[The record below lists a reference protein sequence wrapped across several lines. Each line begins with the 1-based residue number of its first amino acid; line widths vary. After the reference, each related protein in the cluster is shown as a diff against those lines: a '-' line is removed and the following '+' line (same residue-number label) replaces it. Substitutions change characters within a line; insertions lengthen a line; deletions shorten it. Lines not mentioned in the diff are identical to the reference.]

1 MSVRP
6 GRRLLK
12 EGVLGTDGKPAWR
25 TALNDA
31 YTAHKARLL
40 TLATAITGDRN
51 ARGGHN
57 ARRFHE
63 ASEGDLAA
71 RQRLKRTPVSSGQHA
86 QWSVGPLRRR
96 MRRQAREYEHVER
109 SATRATDPSLG
120 SVRAE
125 EVERI
130 LQQVSGLP
138 DDLKETLSLRTWGE
152 LTFEE
157 IADLQKVTKSTAH
170 AQFNQALEQLRREL
184 STEDRT

>member
-25 TALNDA
+25 TAFDDA

-51 ARGGHN
+51 AAEDIMHDV
-57 ARRFHE
+57 FTKLLKE
-63 ASEGDLAA
+63 TW
-71 RQRLKRTPVSSGQHA
+71 RLGNGSSVLPFLVVSTRNGALDQ
-86 QWSVGPLRRR
+86 LRRR

-120 SVRAE
+120 SVHAE

-170 AQFNQALEQLRREL
+170 ARFNQALEQLRREL